1 MKLRCAI
8 LDDYQNL
15 ASSMANWAAIEDK
28 VEFRFLNQHFERE
41 ADLVQFLAEYQILVV
56 MRERT
61 SFTASLLARL
71 PLLKLIV
78 TSGMQNTAI
87 DTEFAALRG
96 IVVSG
101 TRSGSEPPAELTWVL
116 ILGLARSIVSENE
129 SFRNGGPWQSSIGAD
144 LFGKQ
149 LGLLGLGK
157 IGSRV
162 ARVGLAFGMKVVA
175 WSQNLTDERVLA
187 VGVKQARSKEYLF
200 KTSDFVSIHLV
211 LSDRTKDFVGTAELN
226 WMKPTAYLI
235 NTSRAQIVNDAALID
250 AIQNRRI
257 AGAGLDVFEREP
269 LPEGHLLRTLRNL
282 LSTPHL
288 GYVTQSN
295 YYTYYYEAVED
306 IEAFLTG
313 SPIRRLW

>member
-28 VEFRFLNQHFERE
+28 VEFRFLSQHFERE
-41 ADLVQFLAEYQILVV
+41 ADLVEFLAEYQILVV

-87 DTEFAALRG
+87 DTKFAALRG

-101 TRSGSEPPAELTWVL
+101 TRSGSEPPAELTWAL

-157 IGSRV
+157 SGSRV

-211 LSDRTKDFVGTAELN
+211 LSDRTKDFVGTAD
-226 WMKPTAYLI
+226 LI
-235 NTSRAQIVNDAALID
+235 
-250 AIQNRRI
+250 
-257 AGAGLDVFEREP
+257 G
-269 LPEGHLLRTLRNL
+269 
-282 LSTPHL
+282 
-288 GYVTQSN
+288 
-295 YYTYYYEAVED
+295 
-306 IEAFLTG
+306 
-313 SPIRRLW
+313 